1 MTTGS
6 VQLLRYRSARRN
18 GRSLMMAAVEAGIGI
33 EEARLTD
40 ADEAKAALAEG
51 REMWAIGEPVASP
64 TPESTQPIPAP
75 EPAPQPKD
83 DDMARGKKKQEGVIN
98 GEIPKPDFELAAKIY
113 REDIRPAMSGV
124 GEHAQ
129 EMSTAYKEIKKRA
142 HIQPQA
148 ARAAFRLVDMEE
160 AKRDDYLRSF
170 NGLLRELKIF
180 MPADLVDAAEGK
192 ATIGETVVPI
202 GESLKPKLATIP
214 PAVAGDVDLAD
225 GADNAGADEQ
235 QHAAE

>member
-6 VQLLRYRSARRN
+6 IQLLRYRSARRN

-64 TPESTQPIPAP
+64 APETTQPIPAP

-83 DDMARGKKKQEGVIN
+83 EDMARGKKNEGTIN
-98 GEIPKPDFELAAKIY
+98 GEVPKPDFALAAKIF

-129 EMSTAYKEIKKRA
+129 EMSTAYKAIKKQA

-148 ARAAFRLVDMEE
+148 ARLAFRLVDMEE
-160 AKRDDYLRSF
+160 AKRDDFLRSF
-170 NGLLRELKIF
+170 NGLLREMKIF

-192 ATIGETVVPI
+192 GTIGENVVPI
-202 GESLKPKLATIP
+202 GESPKPKLATIP

-225 GADNAGADEQ
+225 GADDTGADEH